1 MRKAETIW
9 LSSQLERF
17 KTEDLSPILDIGSST
32 QEFREFKEPW
42 MQNVLFNPV
51 QNRGIRVIHCDIKEG
66 NGIDITADIFN
77 DSDFER
83 LKALQVRTVFCCNM
97 MEHVL
102 DPKDLAQ
109 RCWALVPKGGY
120 IVVTVPYSY
129 PFHRDPI
136 DTMFRPRSDEIISL
150 FHDVEVIA
158 QEIIPTGSYIDH
170 IKERPWIIFRH
181 IFRFPFP
188 FIHFELW
195 KRSMRKLYW
204 LLNPYQH
211 SCVIMRKTQS

>member
-77 DSDFER
+77 DSDFDR
-83 LKALQVRTVFCCNM
+83 LKALQVRTVF
-97 MEHVL
+97 
-102 DPKDLAQ
+102 
-109 RCWALVPKGGY
+109 
-120 IVVTVPYSY
+120 
-129 PFHRDPI
+129 
-136 DTMFRPRSDEIISL
+136 
-150 FHDVEVIA
+150 
-158 QEIIPTGSYIDH
+158 
-170 IKERPWIIFRH
+170 
-181 IFRFPFP
+181 
-188 FIHFELW
+188 
-195 KRSMRKLYW
+195 
-204 LLNPYQH
+204 LL
-211 SCVIMRKTQS
+211 